1 MQSKWWQQSP
11 IPNWMH
17 YPDALCSETLAA
29 LAMAALLWR
38 HCKGFAKPSQWLLSG
53 IALPLWQSIRKK
65 ALKFQ
70 RLCGHCIAIFLGM
83 KLLWWFCK
91 AIVRDY
97 AAIAMVLGSHCNGF
111 AKPLQWSRW
120 ESWLMFVLHGFS
132 FAALLLLSGLCCTDV
147 LSCYLPHYNVVYMQS
162 WERLRKTGW
171 YRTERQPDR

>member
-1 MQSKWWQQSP
+1 MTQ
-11 IPNWMH
+11 NWMNLPNFVEMVYYLTW

-65 ALKFQ
+65 ALKLQ
-70 RLCGHCIAIFLGM
+70 WLCGHCIAIFLGM
-83 KLLWWFCK
+83 KLLWWFCE

-120 ESWLMFVLHGFS
+120 ESWSMFVL
-132 FAALLLLSGLCCTDV
+132 LLYYCWVDYAV
-147 LSCYLPHYNVVYMQS
+147 PMYWVVIYHTTM
-162 WERLRKTGW
+162 
-171 YRTERQPDR
+171 